1 MSHAK
6 LNAEKIHDAALSILE
21 RTGLRFDNAEAVEI
35 LRKAGVRISNGNI
48 AHPDRKIVEW
58 AIKCAPKSVK
68 VYNRQEE
75 LAMDLGGDRNH
86 YGAGSDC
93 AHLYDPR
100 TGYRRQ
106 ALMSDVIDGM
116 RILDALPHIDF
127 AMSMVMPSD
136 TPLGHH
142 EVYQMEAMLSG
153 TGKPVVFVGE
163 SEASTISAA
172 EMMAVIRGSFEALAE
187 KPLGVN
193 YINSVSPFIHNDHS
207 LRRLIYGARKGL
219 PTVYQPGQGRGT
231 VGPMTAAGNVAL
243 GHAAQMGLLVLQ
255 QLVKEGAP
263 MIRGLPGE
271 GMMDL
276 KTMVS
281 LYMPPDMGR
290 LTWETAKLAGLPL
303 FGTAGCSDA
312 KVFDCQAAAEAGMSL
327 VLQSLG
333 GANLIHDL
341 GYLDSAMTYSFDM
354 LVLSN
359 EIIGW
364 LKQFM
369 APAVINDETL
379 ALDVIDQLGHQG
391 GNFLGHKHTFKHMR
405 ETWEPWLFDH
415 LSYQNWKAKGS
426 LTFQQKANT
435 EVLKILE
442 SHCPEPLH
450 SSKLS
455 RLREIRDKYNF

>member
-1 MSHAK
+1 MSHANS
-6 LNAEKIHDAALSILE
+6 NAQKIHDAALSILE

-35 LRKAGVRISNGNI
+35 LKKGGVRISGDNI
-48 AHPDRKIVEW
+48 AHPDQKMVEW
-58 AIKCAPKSVK
+58 AIACAPKSIK
-68 VYNRQEE
+68 VYNRREE

-100 TGYRRQ
+100 TGERRQ
-106 ALMSDVIDGM
+106 ALMSDVIDAV

-127 AMSMVMPSD
+127 CMSMVMPAD
-136 TPLGHH
+136 VPLGHH
-142 EVYQMEAMLSG
+142 EVYQMEAMLAG
-153 TGKPVVFVGE
+153 TAKPIVFVGE
-163 SEASTISAA
+163 SEASTVSAA
-172 EMMAVIRGSFEALAE
+172 EMMAAIRGGFEELSA
-187 KPLGVN
+187 KPLGIN
-193 YINSVSPFIHNDHS
+193 YINSVSPFIHNDQS

-231 VGPMTAAGNVAL
+231 VGPMTAAGNIAL
-243 GHAAQMGLLVLQ
+243 GHAAQMGVLVLH

-281 LYMPPDMGR
+281 LYMTPDMGR

-312 KVFDCQAAAEAGMSL
+312 KIFDGQAAAEAGVNL
-327 VLQSLG
+327 ALNSLG

-354 LVLSN
+354 LALSN
-359 EIIGW
+359 EIVSW
-364 LKQFM
+364 LKNFM
-369 APAVINDETL
+369 APAVIDEETL

-391 GNFLGHKHTFKHMR
+391 GNFLGHKHTFKHRR

-415 LSYQNWKAKGS
+415 QSFLNWSAKGA
-426 LTFQQKANT
+426 LTFQQRANI

-442 SHCPEPLH
+442 NHHPEPLPPDQ
-450 SSKLS
+450 LT
-455 RLREIRDKYNF
+455 RLREIRDRYQS